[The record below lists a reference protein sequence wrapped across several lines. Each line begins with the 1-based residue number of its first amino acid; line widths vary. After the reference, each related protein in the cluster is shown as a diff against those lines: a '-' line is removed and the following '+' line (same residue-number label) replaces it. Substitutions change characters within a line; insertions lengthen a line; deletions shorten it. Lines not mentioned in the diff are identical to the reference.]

1 MLKALTFSL
10 LFLFFAQTGASQD
23 RAWSRVLKDIRKRYP
38 EVNQLSTN
46 ALATWLADEDRR
58 QPLLVDA
65 REPAEYEVSHLA
77 GAIQLDPEATD
88 FSAFSDLDKNTPIVV
103 YCSVGYRSSK
113 IAEALSDAGFSNVSN
128 LEGSIFAWANEG
140 RPIVRNAGAAADS
153 SASRVH
159 PYDRIWGKL
168 LKKELRG
175 KN

>member
-1 MLKALTFSL
+1 MLKTLTLFL
-10 LFLFFAQTGASQD
+10 LLLFFAQTGLTQD

-38 EVNQLSTN
+38 DVNQLSTD
-46 ALATWLADEDRR
+46 ALATWLADEDRP

-65 REPAEYEVSHLA
+65 REPAEYEMSHLA
-77 GAIQLDPEATD
+77 GAIQLDPETTEFGAV
-88 FSAFSDLDKNTPIVV
+88 SDLERMTPIVV

-113 IAEALSDAGFSNVSN
+113 IAEALSAAGFSNVSN

-140 RPIVRNAGAAADS
+140 RPIVQNAGTAADS
-153 SASRVH
+153 AAARVH

-175 KN
+175 KH